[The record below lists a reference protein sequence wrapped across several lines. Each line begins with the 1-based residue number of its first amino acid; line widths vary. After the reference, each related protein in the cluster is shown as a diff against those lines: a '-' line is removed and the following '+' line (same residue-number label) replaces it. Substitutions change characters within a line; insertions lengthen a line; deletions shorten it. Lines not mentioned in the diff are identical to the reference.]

1 MLVTKLQHILHPEA
15 TLEVNPSSAR
25 QAQKKLRETASII
38 SLCNLTS
45 NAVSADK
52 ENIIQL

>member
-1 MLVTKLQHILHPEA
+1 MLVTKLQHILLPEA
-15 TLEVNPSSAR
+15 TLKANPSSAR
-25 QAQKKLRETASII
+25 QAQKKLRETASTV

>member
-25 QAQKKLRETASII
+25 QAQKKLRETASIN